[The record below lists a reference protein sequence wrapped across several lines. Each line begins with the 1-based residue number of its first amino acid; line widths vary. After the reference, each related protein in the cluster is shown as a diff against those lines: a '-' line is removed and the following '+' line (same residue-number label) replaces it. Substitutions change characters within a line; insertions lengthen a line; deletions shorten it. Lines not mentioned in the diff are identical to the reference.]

1 MKNKLILFVL
11 LPFIIWAQETITI
24 SGDVKDFETGE
35 SLIGATIFI
44 PELKLGT
51 STNTYG
57 WFSITI
63 PKGEYNAEISYIG
76 YLSEQ
81 IFIKYNTDN
90 NRSITE
96 NILNNIIAL
105 IQSEKDKNPSIKED
119 QNKVKLYIKKI
130 ENIDDSIKIINKI
143 NT

>member
-1 MKNKLILFVL
+1 MKNILFL
-11 LPFIIWAQETITI
+11 LFAIPFLVSSQETITI

-63 PKGEYNAEISYIG
+63 PKGEYNTEISYIG
-76 YLSEQ
+76 YLTEQ
-81 IFIKYNTDN
+81 VFIKYDAEN
-90 NRSITE
+90 NE
-96 NILNNIIAL
+96 FNINLKKTSKL
-105 IQSEKDKNPSIKED
+105 KSLTKEKI
-119 QNKVKLYIKKI
+119 
-130 ENIDDSIKIINKI
+130 
-143 NT
+143 